1 MPLFVHTEPR
11 KRTFALRVS
20 TCATYWNGTG
30 FRAQNYI
37 LESFKMILRA
47 FCRLDIALTAV
58 TAPIRQSALK
68 LLRQRSR

>member
-1 MPLFVHTEPR
+1 MPLLVHAEPR
-11 KRTFALRVS
+11 KSTIALRIS

-30 FRAQNYI
+30 FHAQNYI

-47 FCRLDIALTAV
+47 SCRLDIALTAV
-58 TAPIRQSALK
+58 AAPIRQRALK